1 MKFIPYPQFPD
12 FRKWSEKV
20 PRAAALPKKSRVPK
34 RTYLGMPHFH
44 AHSSKKKKITKS
56 EAFISCA
63 ARFYFSS
70 YMMKLKFVAH

>member
-1 MKFIPYPQFPD
+1 MKFTPHPQFPD

-44 AHSSKKKKITKS
+44 AHSSKKIPKS
-56 EAFISCA
+56 EAFISCV
-63 ARFYFSS
+63 ARFSFSP

>member
-1 MKFIPYPQFPD
+1 MKFTPHPQFPD

-20 PRAAALPKKSRVPK
+20 PKAAALPKKSRVPK
-34 RTYLGMPHFH
+34 KDIFGNASF
-44 AHSSKKKKITKS
+44 SCSFFKKIPKS

-63 ARFYFSS
+63 ARFSFSP